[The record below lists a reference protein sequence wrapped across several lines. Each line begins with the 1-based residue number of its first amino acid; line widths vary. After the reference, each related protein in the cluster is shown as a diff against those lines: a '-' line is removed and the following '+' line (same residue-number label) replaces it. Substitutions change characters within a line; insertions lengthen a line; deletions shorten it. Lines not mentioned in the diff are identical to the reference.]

1 MTDPYQLMPDQTPEE
16 FAALKADIAQHGILV
31 PVEVDDAGNILDG
44 HHRVRAWK
52 ELRAEGIQLG
62 DYPRLVRPGMTE
74 EQKRN
79 HVRSLNMLRRHL
91 SKDQLVELMR
101 QMRADGA
108 GYQEI
113 ADAAGVSYTTAYF
126 ATVGTNELI
135 NNHKLPGRDGK
146 ARPAFYQPRQT
157 PGIIATTEKA
167 EQQAVKFAAS
177 LPADFSGSL
186 VTVAEAKHQMQT
198 QRRQEMVEEKRA
210 QPWPAGSYQVVYA
223 DPPWRYDNSGFDE
236 AAEGQYP
243 TMDVLDIC
251 LLPIS
256 SLVTDSS
263 VLFLWATNPLLPE
276 AMQVLAAWGF
286 SYKTNMAWVKD
297 RGRGKGWFLKSKH
310 ELLLIG
316 TRSQTMH
323 PKELPDSCFEAAR
336 GPVHSRKP
344 EIAYEIIERMY
355 DGPRIE
361 LFARQRREGWDVWG
375 NERGM

>member
-146 ARPAFYQPRQT
+146 ARPTFLGDGWLGRRP
-157 PGIIATTEKA
+157 ATA
-167 EQQAVKFAAS
+167 
-177 LPADFSGSL
+177 SGSWGAYGRPDCNYQDRYYAS
-186 VTVAEAKHQMQT
+186 V
-198 QRRQEMVEEKRA
+198 RRGGGA
-210 QPWPAGSYQVVYA
+210 
-223 DPPWRYDNSGFDE
+223 
-236 AAEGQYP
+236 
-243 TMDVLDIC
+243 
-251 LLPIS
+251 
-256 SLVTDSS
+256 
-263 VLFLWATNPLLPE
+263 
-276 AMQVLAAWGF
+276 
-286 SYKTNMAWVKD
+286 
-297 RGRGKGWFLKSKH
+297 
-310 ELLLIG
+310 
-316 TRSQTMH
+316 
-323 PKELPDSCFEAAR
+323 
-336 GPVHSRKP
+336 
-344 EIAYEIIERMY
+344 
-355 DGPRIE
+355 
-361 LFARQRREGWDVWG
+361 
-375 NERGM
+375 